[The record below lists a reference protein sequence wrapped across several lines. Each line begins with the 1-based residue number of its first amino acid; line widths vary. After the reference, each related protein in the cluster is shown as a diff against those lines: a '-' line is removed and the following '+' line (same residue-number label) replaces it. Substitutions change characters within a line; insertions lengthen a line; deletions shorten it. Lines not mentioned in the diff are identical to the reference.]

1 MEKKVG
7 LKRTTVPI
15 KAEGNVTR
23 VYYKLLD
30 ILFTLY
36 KEQLQE
42 NENDNSLIKRS
53 QVLFHKGFYKDG
65 IKLLNKVIYRGYTYS
80 YLLRIEAIELKIKAA
95 IKFVD
100 VEYIN
105 ENFEQDKKL
114 LAEFSTLYFNQVELE
129 SMWAMIKVES
139 TTNYFFG
146 DQNSFAKKYEAML
159 SNEDNALSPTAKLYH
174 NQING
179 FLAMKEGKPD
189 KAYEFMKRSQVIFN
203 WYPELKENNFSEY
216 LRSNR
221 NLCIVLQHQKKY
233 KEATEVIDLVTE
245 TIEARRKRRSHAIKN
260 DIFTI
265 TILVRMGIIIS
276 SSTVHE
282 NIKRIKEF
290 EIGLEENEE
299 FIAMDERITSYY
311 YLSIMHLH
319 ANNYRNALRFINIA
333 ISLSGV
339 IRKDIH
345 HAALLAEL
353 VIHYYLGNADLLFS
367 RLASFKRMVDKGDVI
382 FSFERQVPKLLNDLF
397 NHPNETKYFSKL
409 FKIVDDSL
417 EEDKMLVY
425 KPYLMLYLLKAK

>member
-1 MEKKVG
+1 M
-7 LKRTTVPI
+7 
-15 KAEGNVTR
+15 
-23 VYYKLLD
+23 
-30 ILFTLY
+30 
-36 KEQLQE
+36 
-42 NENDNSLIKRS
+42 
-53 QVLFHKGFYKDG
+53 
-65 IKLLNKVIYRGYTYS
+65 
-80 YLLRIEAIELKIKAA
+80 
-95 IKFVD
+95 D

-299 FIAMDERITSYY
+299 FIAMD
-311 YLSIMHLH
+311 
-319 ANNYRNALRFINIA
+319 
-333 ISLSGV
+333 G
-339 IRKDIH
+339 KDH
-345 HAALLAEL
+345 QL
-353 VIHYYLGNADLLFS
+353 LLFKHYA
-367 RLASFKRMVDKGDVI
+367 LAC
-382 FSFERQVPKLLNDLF
+382 
-397 NHPNETKYFSKL
+397 
-409 FKIVDDSL
+409 
-417 EEDKMLVY
+417 
-425 KPYLMLYLLKAK
+425 